1 MPAIWAKRLRYIEE
15 FSAGAVAEGAT
26 RDVGTRRC
34 LYNLYGLPIVFRL
47 RLLVDRRFAADDGHN
62 FVQQGKFFRS
72 FCQGNVCR
80 TIFLYPKFL
89 YPERMMPLRGMGLL
103 WLPILNVKI

>member
-15 FSAGAVAEGAT
+15 LSAGAT
-26 RDVGTRRC
+26 RDAGTRRC
-34 LYNLYGLPIVFRL
+34 LYDLYGLPIVFQL

-72 FCQGNVCR
+72 FCQDFCL
-80 TIFLYPKFL
+80 IFKALEESVAADK
-89 YPERMMPLRGMGLL
+89 LL
-103 WLPILNVKI
+103 FIHS